1 MKYLDLW
8 SSGLRNFFEKF
19 VKPSGPPP
27 APLVPLFTYLIY
39 VPLANGFVKKWKK
52 FYLKYSKACKTPL
65 KFLTVKLLSHLR
77 ILQKQKWDVMGRRR
91 WGLVSVLDVQ
101 SLFFFIKENWILAMT
116 RHHANNILTRDLHFD
131 SDVRQWSH
139 LLMILLHGL
148 WAKSNVTWICFCLHF
163 VHSHARCGCFILFY
177 P

>member
-1 MKYLDLW
+1 MAL
-8 SSGLRNFFEKF
+8 LRNGKSFIWSI
-19 VKPSGPPP
+19 VKHVR
-27 APLVPLFTYLIY
+27 LHWNFWRWNYYRIY
-39 VPLANGFVKKWKK
+39 ESYRNKNEML
-52 FYLKYSKACKTPL
+52 
-65 KFLTVKLLSHLR
+65 
-77 ILQKQKWDVMGRRR
+77 WDVGDG
-91 WGLVSVLDVQ
+91 GLVSVLDVQ

-148 WAKSNVTWICFCLHF
+148 WTKSNVTWICFCLHF